1 MFRGDAS
8 PVRLGVTRKRSR
20 FGGAGKGR
28 LEWTRRADMECE
40 SQTHRE
46 SPHGDELATDV
57 TCDIVRLES
66 DGGSGKESQS

>member
-1 MFRGDAS
+1 
-8 PVRLGVTRKRSR
+8 
-20 FGGAGKGR
+20 
-28 LEWTRRADMECE
+28 MECE

-66 DGGSGKESQS
+66 DGGSGKEAQS

>member
-1 MFRGDAS
+1 
-8 PVRLGVTRKRSR
+8 
-20 FGGAGKGR
+20 
-28 LEWTRRADMECE
+28 MECE

-66 DGGSGKESQS
+66 DGGSEKEAQS

>member
-1 MFRGDAS
+1 MFRRDAS

-28 LEWTRRADMECE
+28 LEWTRKADMECE

-66 DGGSGKESQS
+66 DGGSEEEAQS